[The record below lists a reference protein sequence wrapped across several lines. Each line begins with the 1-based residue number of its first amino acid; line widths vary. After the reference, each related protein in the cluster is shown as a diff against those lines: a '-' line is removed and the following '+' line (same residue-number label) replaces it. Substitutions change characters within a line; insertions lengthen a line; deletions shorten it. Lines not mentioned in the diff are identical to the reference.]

1 MKIKLETKI
10 IASAILM
17 TVLPLILSY
26 IIFFNNQIIY
36 VDNNIKI
43 SYLIFVLVVF
53 VLVFIFSWK
62 LSKNIKNSVKDS
74 QFENIVEHSR
84 WEKILL
90 ENIKEGIIALNSK
103 DEVVDMNRSANEILK
118 NNNKDKVGKA
128 LANLAKK
135 RKPYYN
141 REFILC
147 NNRIFINLVPII
159 EDGKYQ
165 GSVITFVNKYE
176 IQKVAREITGIDQVV
191 NSLRANVHEFKNK
204 LHVVM
209 GFIQMKEYDE
219 AKDYIMKLQ
228 RDENKTFSLVRAV
241 EDHYINA
248 ILLAKGSIAKENGID
263 FKIENNSNL
272 FENHGEILSDDLVV
286 IVGNFLENAFEACM
300 IFEDSEN
307 QVRILLQ
314 EDEERIR
321 IEVFDTGIEISDD
334 MLDSIFKKG
343 VSTKGKGRGSGLS
356 IVKDKIKLYNGIIEI
371 KEEKT
376 GKRFIVELYKELK
389 DDKCSNS

>member
-1 MKIKLETKI
+1 MVFI
-10 IASAILM
+10 
-17 TVLPLILSY
+17 
-26 IIFFNNQIIY
+26 
-36 VDNNIKI
+36 
-43 SYLIFVLVVF
+43 LVVF

-62 LSKNIKNSVKDS
+62 FSKNIKNSVKDS
-74 QFENIVEHSR
+74 QSENIVEHFR

-176 IQKVAREITGIDQVV
+176 IQNVAREITGIDQVV
-191 NSLRANVHEFKNK
+191 SSLRANVHEFKNK

-272 FENHGEILSDDLVV
+272 FESHGEILSDDLVV

>member
-1 MKIKLETKI
+1 M
-10 IASAILM
+10 
-17 TVLPLILSY
+17 
-26 IIFFNNQIIY
+26 
-36 VDNNIKI
+36 
-43 SYLIFVLVVF
+43 
-53 VLVFIFSWK
+53 
-62 LSKNIKNSVKDS
+62 
-74 QFENIVEHSR
+74 
-84 WEKILL
+84 
-90 ENIKEGIIALNSK
+90 
-103 DEVVDMNRSANEILK
+103 
-118 NNNKDKVGKA
+118 
-128 LANLAKK
+128 
-135 RKPYYN
+135 
-141 REFILC
+141 
-147 NNRIFINLVPII
+147 I

-176 IQKVAREITGIDQVV
+176 IQNVAREITGIDQVV
-191 NSLRANVHEFKNK
+191 SSLRANVHEFKNK